1 MTPPVRVYLAADALE
16 AHLVKGLLES
26 NGIEAAVGGEA
37 LFAVRGAVPMT
48 TETLPGVWVI
58 QEDTVARARELIDEY
73 KSGRESG
80 GDVTR
85 SWRCA
90 TCGEQQESQFTSCWQ
105 CGATR
110 PDLGASAD
118 ETGGR

>member
-1 MTPPVRVYLAADALE
+1 MTPPVQVYLAADPLE

-26 NGIEAAVGGEA
+26 AGIEAAVGGEA

-48 TETLPGVWVI
+48 TETLPSVWVV

-73 KSGRESG
+73 KQGRQPG
-80 GDVTR
+80 GDDAR
-85 SWRCA
+85 PWRCA
-90 TCGEQQESQFTSCWQ
+90 SCGEQQESQFTNCWQ

-110 PDLGASAD
+110 PGLPPA
-118 ETGGR
+118 TG